1 MDVYH
6 KILGKYWGY
15 PAFRPL
21 QEDII
26 HSVAA
31 GKDTLGLMPTG
42 GGKSIT
48 FQVPAM
54 AMEGICIVVTPL
66 IALMKDQVDNLRRV
80 GIKATAVYSGM
91 SRQEII
97 TQLENCIFG
106 DYKFLYVSPER
117 LATEL
122 FRAKLQA
129 MKVCLLVIDE
139 SHCISQWG
147 YDFRPSYLC
156 IADIR
161 EVLPGIPVLAL
172 TATATPEV
180 VADIQERLHFG
191 EKNVFQKSFLRKN
204 LSYIV
209 RKTEDK
215 QTMLAH
221 ILGKVPGTAIVYV
234 RNRKRTKEIATA
246 LAAAGIPADYYHA
259 GLNREEKTRRQNRWK
274 NNECR
279 VIVST
284 NAFGM
289 GIDKPD
295 VRVVVHLD
303 MPGSLEEYYQEAGR
317 AGRDE
322 LKAYAVVL
330 YGGTDQ
336 AKLKKRLSD
345 EFPERAFIGR
355 VYEALGNYFQIAVGY
370 GLDTVHDFSLE
381 DFCSVFKFSLLQTHH
396 ALKILELAGYIEY
409 TEEVDNASRLFFR
422 ATRDELY
429 RYLHQDRE
437 TDEVIQVILRSYTG
451 LFADYVFI
459 NEGLIATRSG
469 VSQERVYEIL
479 TGLSKFRI
487 VNYIPHKKTPLII
500 YTRTR
505 EELKYL
511 AIPQSAYELRKARS
525 EKRIAKVLEYL
536 NEQRVCRSR
545 LLLRYFGEKETEDC
559 GCCDVCLA
567 KNDSGL
573 SNRNFNRI
581 REALVAVLS
590 EAGTEGPLTAGEVTS
605 RLPYPADDCLRVI
618 RFLAEEDECFALD
631 GEFVTY
637 RPGEADGGH
646 TPA

>member
-31 GKDTLGLMPTG
+31 GRDTLGLMPTG

-54 AMEGICIVVTPL
+54 AMEGICLVVTPL
-66 IALMKDQVDNLRRV
+66 IALMKDQVDNLRRI

-91 SRQEII
+91 SREEII
-97 TQLENCIFG
+97 AQLENCIFG

-117 LATEL
+117 LGTEL

-161 EVLPGIPVLAL
+161 ELLPGIPVLAL

-180 VADIQERLHFG
+180 VTDIQEKLHFQK
-191 EKNVFQKSFLRKN
+191 KNVFQKSFLRKN
-204 LSYIV
+204 LAYIV

-215 QTMLAH
+215 LPMLVH
-221 ILGKVPGTAIVYV
+221 ILQKVPGTAIVYV
-234 RNRKRTKEIATA
+234 RNRKRTKEIAAVLTE
-246 LAAAGIPADYYHA
+246 AGIVADYYHA

-317 AGRDE
+317 AGRDGQ
-322 LKAYAVVL
+322 KAYAVVL
-330 YGGTDQ
+330 CAGTDQ

-345 EFPERAFIGR
+345 EFPERAFICR

-370 GLDTVHDFSLE
+370 GLETVHDFSLH
-381 DFCSVFKFSLLQTHH
+381 DFCTVFKFPILQTHH
-396 ALKILELAGYIEY
+396 ALKILELSGYIEY
-409 TEEVDNASRLFFR
+409 TEEIDNASRLFFR

-429 RYLHQDRE
+429 RYLHQDKQ

-459 NEGLIATRSG
+459 NEGLIATRAG
-469 VSQERVYEIL
+469 ISQDQVYGML
-479 TGLSKFRI
+479 VGLSKFRI

-500 YTRTR
+500 FTRTR
-505 EELKYL
+505 EEVKYL
-511 AIPQSAYELRKARS
+511 VIPRTAYEERKARA
-525 EKRIAKVLEYL
+525 EKRIEKVLEYL
-536 NEQRVCRSR
+536 NEERICRSR
-545 LLLRYFGEKETEDC
+545 LLLSYFGETGAGDC

-573 SNRNFNRI
+573 SNRDFNRI
-581 REALVAVLS
+581 REALVALLS
-590 EAGTEGPLTAGEVTS
+590 DEAHKAGIETKELTGH
-605 RLPYPADDCLRVI
+605 LPFPAQDCIRVI
-618 RFLAEEDECFALD
+618 RFLAEEDERFVLD
-631 GEFVTY
+631 GCFVKY
-637 RPGEADGGH
+637 CAPRDEV
-646 TPA
+646 